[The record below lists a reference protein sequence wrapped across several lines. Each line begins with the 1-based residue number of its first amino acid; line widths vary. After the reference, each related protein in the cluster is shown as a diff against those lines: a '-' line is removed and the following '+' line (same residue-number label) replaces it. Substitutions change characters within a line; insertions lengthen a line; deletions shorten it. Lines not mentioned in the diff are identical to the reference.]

1 MIAAPSECD
10 RPDWQASI
18 FGDPG
23 KLSGRRYMHSINRLL
38 VILILLFP
46 TTCPAISDEHNST
59 IPLSLNEGEYGGGR
73 IYAPV
78 RFGNVLGMMRLD
90 TGATSSRI
98 TFALW
103 NKDFPVVGQTES
115 IGSSGKS
122 THCDDVEAKNV
133 LLKAVQGPS
142 IGRAKYT
149 LTRCASS
156 DGDDLL
162 GVDFFKGTRFQ
173 LDLARREI
181 VFPDPKASPSQQFQ
195 TFVMLGGDRR
205 LVGLKAQIGDAPVIG
220 LFDSGAELSAVDLT
234 FVKSHTEHFTPVKHR
249 LKVSEAG
256 GAKWAPKLYRLKE
269 IDIGEGRILKGLYI
283 LAYDFGVLREALGA
297 RTPIIFGYNFLS
309 QFQWELDFTPADAP
323 RWRAKLYDHRP

>member
-1 MIAAPSECD
+1 M
-10 RPDWQASI
+10 
-18 FGDPG
+18 
-23 KLSGRRYMHSINRLL
+23 YSINRLL
-38 VILILLFP
+38 LIVILLFP
-46 TTCPAISDEHNST
+46 TTSPAISDEHNSM
-59 IPLSLNEGEYGGGR
+59 IPLSINEGDYGGGR

-122 THCDDVEAKNV
+122 THCDEVEAKNV
-133 LLKAVQGPS
+133 LLKALQGAS
-142 IGRAKYT
+142 IGRSKYT

-181 VFPDPKASPSQQFQ
+181 VFPDPKVSPEQQFQ
-195 TFVMLGGDRR
+195 SFVLLGADRR
-205 LVGLKAQIGDAPVIG
+205 LVGLKAQIGDKPVVG

-234 FVKSHTEHFTPVKHR
+234 FVKNHAEHFSPVKHR
-249 LKVSEAG
+249 LKASEAG
-256 GAKWAPKLYRLKE
+256 GAKWAPKLFRLKE
-269 IDIGEGRILKGLYI
+269 INIGEGRILKGLYV
-283 LAYDFGVLREALGA
+283 LAYDFGVLREALGD
-297 RTPIIFGYNFLS
+297 RTPIILGYNFIS
-309 QFQWELDFTPADAP
+309 QFHWELDFTAADAP
-323 RWRAKLYDHRP
+323 RWRAKAYDRRH